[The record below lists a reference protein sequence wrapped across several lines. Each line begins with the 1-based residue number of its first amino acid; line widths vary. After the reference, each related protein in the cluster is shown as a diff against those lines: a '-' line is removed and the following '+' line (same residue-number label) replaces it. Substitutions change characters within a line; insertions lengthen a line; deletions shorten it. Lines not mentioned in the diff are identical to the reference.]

1 MGPAMKGCLH
11 SQCVCLNTDTS
22 LRTVDFLWH
31 LQSTIRFER
40 SQFFAFIPLS
50 LSPAW

>member
-1 MGPAMKGCLH
+1 MMGPAMKGWLH

-22 LRTVDFLWH
+22 LRTADFLWH

-40 SQFFAFIPLS
+40 SQFFAFIPL
-50 LSPAW
+50 PPTW